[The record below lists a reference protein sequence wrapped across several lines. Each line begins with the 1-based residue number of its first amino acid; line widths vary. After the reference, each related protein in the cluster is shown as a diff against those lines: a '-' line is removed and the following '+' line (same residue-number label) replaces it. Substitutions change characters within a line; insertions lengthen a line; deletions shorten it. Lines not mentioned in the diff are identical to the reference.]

1 MRIEQQLSIP
11 AQVDRVWEFL
21 LDVPTMAKC
30 IPGAEAVQEL
40 DPEHFTLRMKTRVGP
55 IAATFECQIA
65 VIKLDRDSH
74 SGAFEISGRD
84 TRLGAGLRAI
94 TSFNLSD
101 QGAET
106 NIRLK
111 TEADIAGRI
120 AQYGHGIIRQRAD
133 ATLQSFG
140 DCVRSKLA

>member
-30 IPGAEAVQEL
+30 IPGAEDVQEV

-55 IAATFECQIA
+55 IAAAFECQITI
-65 VIKLDRDSH
+65 VKLDRDSY
-74 SGAFEISGRD
+74 SGTFEISGRD
-84 TRLGAGLRAI
+84 TRLGAGLRAV
-94 TSFNLSD
+94 TSFKLLD

-106 NIRLK
+106 SVRLS
-111 TEADIAGRI
+111 TEADIAGKI

-140 DCVRSKLA
+140 ACVRSKLA